1 LRDHDALL
9 AEWEATVAGWATQLS
24 EIPGVSAERAW
35 PNEAG
40 APTPRLRVTVS
51 SSELGFGGK
60 DIVDALWE
68 RDPRVAVLAGGDD
81 VFYMTPD
88 TLNEGEAQTVVEAV
102 SAAIREKAARG

>member
-1 LRDHDALL
+1 
-9 AEWEATVAGWATQLS
+9 
-24 EIPGVSAERAW
+24 
-35 PNEAG
+35 
-40 APTPRLRVTVS
+40 
-51 SSELGFGGK
+51 
-60 DIVDALWE
+60 VDALWE